1 MGVGGCVLYAL
12 AWAAG
17 ARKSQ
22 LEIKFKIDGILKK
35 CHRPFASKIW
45 RAGAWGEDAEK
56 TNV

>member
-1 MGVGGCVLYAL
+1 MGGGVLYAL